1 MLEKLLEKF
10 FAEDHGTAA
19 DSSDRA
25 EIIKADVLSRIE
37 REKPM
42 KNFRIKPLIIAAAIT
57 AVGAASIAITV
68 NASTDGEAVDEMSR
82 AAEESGG
89 YYIGNSYYVPNED
102 DKRLELEDTI
112 KHKYLSGMAELAL
125 ENGGRIVVESELD
138 DTDVRG
144 FVSYNEKTSLDVDN
158 EEMVELARLIEED
171 PGSLGLELKGKTE
184 EFKNGLRIVN
194 IHYENNNEPVDG
206 KKPYYSVRK
215 VYRDNAENTLIA
227 SLYMRALID
236 PGLVPSSGVVK
247 TTRYRSV
254 FFDHTDDG
262 CRAVNEQSGG
272 GDGTFTSEDGE
283 TIYQQCFQYFDI
295 RTQPDEEPVRIMQYI
310 MVAGDGVQLLD

>member
-19 DSSDRA
+19 DSNDNA
-25 EIIKADVLSRIE
+25 ENIKADVLSRIE

-42 KNFRIKPLIIAAAIT
+42 KHFRMKPLIIAAAIT
-57 AVGAASIAITV
+57 AIGAASIAITV
-68 NASTDGEAVDEMSR
+68 NASIDSEAMDEMSR
-82 AAEESGG
+82 AAEEPEG
-89 YYIGNSYYVPNED
+89 YYYGDSYYILTEE
-102 DKRLELEDTI
+102 DKRIKMEDTI
-112 KHKYLSGMAELAL
+112 KHKYLSGIAELAL
-125 ENGGRIVVESELD
+125 ENGGGIVIESELD

-144 FVSYNEKTSLDVDN
+144 FVPYNEKTSYYVDN

-171 PGSLGLELKGKTE
+171 PGLLGLELKGKSE

-194 IHYENNNEPVDG
+194 IHYENNNEPADG

-236 PGLVPSSGVVK
+236 PSRVPSSGVVM

-272 GDGTFTSEDGE
+272 GDGTFTAEDGE

-295 RTQPDEEPVRIMQYI
+295 RPQPDEEPVRIMQYI
-310 MVAGDGVQLLD
+310 MVTSDGVQLID